1 MICDS
6 LAAGQTYQVK
16 EKIGQKNIN
25 YLIGIKLR
33 KKLK

>member
-1 MICDS
+1 MISDS
-6 LAAGQTYQVK
+6 LATGQTYQ